1 MDWYRI
7 KHTIGMGLQRTGQKR
22 AKYLKKHSIFH
33 HIGNHCMVMFRKIPL
48 YPKLI
53 SMGDN
58 VWIATGVT
66 FIPHDAIH
74 HMLNNCIEGKKKF
87 KENIGCIEIKDNVF
101 IGSNSIVLPNVTIGP
116 NTIVGAGT
124 LVNKNLPGGGV
135 YAGVPAK
142 YICSFEKFV
151 EKRKSMPDVKIEII
165 NGNLSVNSVEDFW
178 KIHKQNNNYQES

>member
-1 MDWYRI
+1 MNWYRI
-7 KHTIGMGLQRTGQKR
+7 KHTIGMCLQQTGQKR
-22 AKYLKKHSIFH
+22 ARYLKKYSILR
-33 HIGNHCMVMFRKIPL
+33 HIGDHCMVMFRKIPL

-66 FIPHDAIH
+66 FVSHDAIH
-74 HMLNNCIEGKKKF
+74 HMLNNCIKGEKF

-124 LVNKNLPGGGV
+124 LVNKSLQGGG
-135 YAGVPAK
+135 YAGIPAK
-142 YICSFEKFV
+142 YICSFEEFA
-151 EKRKSMPDVKIEII
+151 EKRRHMTEVKIEKI
-165 NGNLSVNSVEDFW
+165 NGDLSETSIEDFW
-178 KIHKQNNNYQES
+178 KMHNQSKR